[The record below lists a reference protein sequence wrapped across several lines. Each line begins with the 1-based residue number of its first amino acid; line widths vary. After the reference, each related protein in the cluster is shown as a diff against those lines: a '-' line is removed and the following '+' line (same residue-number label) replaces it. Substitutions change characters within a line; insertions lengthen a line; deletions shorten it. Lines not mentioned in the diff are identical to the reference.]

1 MEERDT
7 NTPDLFTGRMTFG
20 YARVSTTKQGFE
32 GQIDDLEAAGCNQ
45 VFADKVTG
53 RHQNRPELQKMLNK
67 LRAGDVVIVT
77 RLDRLA
83 RSTRDLLALV
93 EQIHETGA
101 AFKSLSEPW
110 ADTTTPAGKMVITI
124 FAGVAEFERSLI
136 AERTEKGRQEAR
148 KKGKHLGAP
157 KKLTDE
163 KRAALL
169 ELLAAGKQP
178 GEAARIFGVHRTTVH
193 RVIREEESKK
203 LRRNKD

>member
-101 AFKSLSEPW
+101 TFKSLSEPW
-110 ADTTTPAGKMVITI
+110 ADTTTPAGKMVMTI

-203 LRRNKD
+203 LSRNKD

>member
-32 GQIDDLEAAGCNQ
+32 GQIDDLEAVGCNQ

-101 AFKSLSEPW
+101 TFKSLSEPW
-110 ADTTTPAGKMVITI
+110 ADTTTPAGKMVMTI

-163 KRAALL
+163 KRSALL

-203 LRRNKD
+203 LSRNKD